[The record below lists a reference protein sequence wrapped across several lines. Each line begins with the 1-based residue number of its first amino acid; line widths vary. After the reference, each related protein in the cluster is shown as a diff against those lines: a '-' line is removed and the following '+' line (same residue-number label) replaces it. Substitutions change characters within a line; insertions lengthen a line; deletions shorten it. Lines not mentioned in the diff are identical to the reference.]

1 MAMVTLYHYSTK
13 HYETGRPITQETD
26 HYGRLTESQRRVE
39 DELRAHSSE
48 AAEKRAT
55 SVYAWESLEMAE
67 TGWCHKE
74 GTHLYELEVD
84 ENDVRH
90 VGDLDIFAAMATA
103 LTKNEPVDAFRRDYW
118 AGKRT
123 GKRIEILASKARVVR
138 KLKDSSERLTP
149 MQKAIR
155 RQRESM

>member
-1 MAMVTLYHYSTK
+1 V
-13 HYETGRPITQETD
+13 GID
-26 HYGRLTESQRRVE
+26 
-39 DELRAHSSE
+39 
-48 AAEKRAT
+48 
-55 SVYAWESLEMAE
+55 
-67 TGWCHKE
+67 
-74 GTHLYELEVD
+74 LYELEVD